1 MATSAQPTTSPTT
14 GSLARATELYEQAR
28 GEIAAYAIEAAM
40 SRLDESVEALA
51 DDSSEGA
58 AELRLRIAMSRTW
71 RSFASDPLGTQ
82 RELDRVVAEART
94 LGLTHIVPLAMLQ
107 QGTLWT
113 RLGEN
118 ARALAALQRIA
129 PYENLLGVDDRVRLL
144 INRGTTASLLLKIEA
159 ASADLGEAASL
170 AKEAG
175 LDRFAYM
182 ALHNRGFVEFL
193 RGDLPAALR
202 LMDEADRL
210 EAPVDRGIAHLDRGR
225 VLIEAGLVTDAWETL
240 QTAASSLAEAGLETE
255 ADEVELDLA
264 RCEVLLARNHEAVAR
279 VTPLIARFAG
289 RAARFREIEARVLRS
304 EALAFAE
311 DAEVEV
317 GEGGVGAVGAA
328 LEAEALALDA
338 AEIDPRLGEVA
349 GALYAES
356 LVRTG
361 RASEASVHAVQSL
374 ARSTQLA
381 RRCLA
386 RRVAVDLALARGDE
400 DAARRTLK
408 AVAEDLRTAR
418 RGVSSLDLKTGM
430 ALHASPLAVTDVA
443 LAARSGLGA
452 RVLAV
457 TERWRTATGAMPQV
471 RPSDDPPEQALWT
484 MLRKLRADQRD
495 AAPGADL
502 DENRRMISRTVRALR
517 ETSWARDLGETADD
531 IAASTGDIRLAL
543 SERHTAMTSMAVT
556 GDQLVAVVSRG
567 GRYELVTLP
576 GAREILELAR
586 QASADLDAL
595 ARVASS
601 VQGSGLRAGITGSLT
616 GTLET
621 LDRALSPA
629 FPPGRDPLLLV
640 PPVQLAA
647 LPWAML
653 PSLRGRS
660 LTVSLS
666 ATHWVR
672 HDVAVA
678 DPVVRAV
685 AGPELRL
692 APAEQE
698 AVATAWRQPLGGWAT
713 GHDFRDALVT
723 ADLVHVAAHGQHEP
737 DNPLFSSLLLADGPT
752 FVHEV
757 EGLRLRARHV
767 VLSACRAGRVN
778 VRPGDEPLGLTAC
791 LLAFGVSTVV
801 APVSVVGDDL
811 ALATMTAY
819 HEGLS
824 AGTDSASALAAA
836 TGDAPLLAASFTCFG
851 AGWRA
856 TASVTGTE
864 ERT

>member
-1 MATSAQPTTSPTT
+1 MTTSARPTESRAS
-14 GSLARATELYEQAR
+14 GMVARATELYEQAR
-28 GEIAAYAIEAAM
+28 GDIASYAIEQAM
-40 SRLDESVEALA
+40 SRLDQAVETLA
-51 DDSSEGA
+51 GDSSEGA
-58 AELRLRIAMSRTW
+58 TELRLRIAMSRTW
-71 RSFASDPLGTQ
+71 RSFANDPVGTQ
-82 RELDRVVAEART
+82 RELDRVAVEAQS

-113 RLGEN
+113 RLGEH
-118 ARALAALQRIA
+118 ARAFAALQRIA
-129 PYENLLGVDDRVRLL
+129 PYEALLSVDDRVRLL
-144 INRGTTASLLLKIEA
+144 INRGTTASLLLKTEQ
-159 ASADLGEAASL
+159 ASSDLGEAASL
-170 AKEAG
+170 ARDAG
-175 LDRFAYM
+175 LDRFEYM
-182 ALHNRGFVEFL
+182 ALHNRGFVEYL

-240 QTAASSLAEAGLETE
+240 QTAAASLAEAGLETE

-264 RCEVLLARNHEAVAR
+264 RCEVLLARNDDAVAR
-279 VTPLIARFAG
+279 VTPLVARFAG
-289 RAARFREIEARVLRS
+289 RAATFREIEARVLRS
-304 EALAFAE
+304 EALAF
-311 DAEVEV
+311 
-317 GEGGVGAVGAA
+317 GESPVAVAD
-328 LEAEALALDA
+328 AEALARDA
-338 AEIDPRLGEVA
+338 AGIDPRLGDVA
-349 GALYAES
+349 GTLYAES
-356 LVRTG
+356 LVRAG
-361 RASEASVHAVQSL
+361 RAPDAPARPVRSL

-386 RRVAVDLALARGDE
+386 RRVAVDLALARGD
-400 DAARRTLK
+400 DAVARRALR

-418 RGVSSLDLKTGM
+418 RGVSSLDLKTGL

-443 LAARSGLGA
+443 LAARSGSAA

-457 TERWRTATGAMPQV
+457 TERWRTATGSMPQV

-484 MLRKLRADQRD
+484 MLRKLRADQRE
-495 AAPGADL
+495 AEPGVDL
-502 DENRRMISRTVRALR
+502 AENRRAIGRTVRALR
-517 ETSWARDLGETADD
+517 ETSWARDLGQGADDVAVSTAD
-531 IAASTGDIRLAL
+531 IRAALTERRTAL
-543 SERHTAMTSMAVT
+543 TSMAIT

-567 GRYELVTLP
+567 GRYELVTLA
-576 GAREILELAR
+576 GAREVLELAR

-601 VQGSGLRAGITGSLT
+601 VQGAALRAGITGSLT

-621 LDRALSPA
+621 LDRVLLPALPI
-629 FPPGRDPLLLV
+629 GHGPLLLV

-672 HDVAVA
+672 HQVEAP

-685 AGPELRL
+685 AGADLRL
-692 APAEQE
+692 AAAERD
-698 AVATAWRQPLGGWAT
+698 AVATVWGQPAGSLET
-713 GHDFRDALVT
+713 GRDFRDALVT

-757 EGLRLRARHV
+757 EGLRIRARHV

-819 HEGLS
+819 HEGLA
-824 AGTDSASALAAA
+824 AGLDAAAALAAA
-836 TGDAPLLAASFTCFG
+836 TKDAPLLAASFTCFG
-851 AGWRA
+851 AGWQARA
-856 TASVTGTE
+856 PQA
-864 ERT
+864 RT

>member
-1 MATSAQPTTSPTT
+1 MARSAQPTTSRP
-14 GSLARATELYEQAR
+14 SRALARATELYEQAR
-28 GEIAAYAIEAAM
+28 GDIAAYAIEAAM
-40 SRLDESVEALA
+40 SRLDEAEAELGG
-51 DDSSEGA
+51 DSSVGA
-58 AELRLRIAMSRTW
+58 VELRLRIAVSRTW
-71 RSFASDPLGTQ
+71 RSFASDPDGTQ
-82 RELDRVVAEART
+82 GELDRIAREAQRQ
-94 LGLTHIVPLAMLQ
+94 GLAHLVPLAMLQ

-113 RLGEN
+113 RLGEH
-118 ARALAALQRIA
+118 ARALAALERIE
-129 PYENLLGVDDRVRLL
+129 PYEELLSVDDRVRLL
-144 INRGTTASLLLKIEA
+144 INRGTTASLLLKTEA
-159 ASADLGEAASL
+159 ASADLGEAAVL
-170 AKEAG
+170 AQKSG
-175 LDRFAYM
+175 LVRFAYM

-210 EAPVDRGIAHLDRGR
+210 GAPVDRGIANLDRGR

-264 RCEVLLARNHEAVAR
+264 RCEVLLARGDDAVVR
-279 VTPLIARFAG
+279 LTPRISRFSA
-289 RAARFREIEARVLRS
+289 RAARFREIEARVLRC
-304 EALAFAE
+304 EAMAFSAE
-311 DAEVEV
+311 EDPRP
-317 GEGGVGAVGAA
+317 GD
-328 LEAEALALDA
+328 AEALARDA
-338 AEIDPRLGEVA
+338 ADVDPRLADVA
-349 GALYAES
+349 GTLYVES

-361 RASEASVHAVQSL
+361 RAADASVRAVQSL

-400 DAARRTLK
+400 AGARRTLR
-408 AVAEDLRTAR
+408 AVVDDLRTAR

-443 LAARSGLGA
+443 LAARSGSGA

-457 TERWRTATGAMPQV
+457 TERWRTATGSMPQV

-495 AAPGADL
+495 AEPGADL
-502 DENRRMISRTVRALR
+502 AENRRAISRTVRSLR
-517 ETSWARDLGETADD
+517 ETSWARDLGEGADD
-531 IAASTGDIRLAL
+531 IAASTAEIRLAL
-543 SERHTAMTSMAVT
+543 SERHTAMTSMAIT
-556 GDQLVAVVSRG
+556 GETLVAVVSRG
-567 GRYELVTLP
+567 GRYELVTVA

-601 VQGSGLRAGITGSLT
+601 VQGSALRAGITGSLT

-621 LDRALSPA
+621 LDRALSRALPA
-629 FPPGRDPLLLV
+629 GRDPLLLV
-640 PPVQLAA
+640 PPAQLAA

-672 HDVAVA
+672 HDVRVS

-685 AGPELRL
+685 AGPDLRV
-692 APAEQE
+692 ASAEQE
-698 AVATAWRQPLGGWAT
+698 AVAAIWRQPGGSWST
-713 GHDFRDALVT
+713 GHDFRDALVA
-723 ADLVHVAAHGQHEP
+723 ADVVHVAAHGQHES

-778 VRPGDEPLGLTAC
+778 VRAGDEPLGLTAC

-819 HEGLS
+819 HEGL
-824 AGTDSASALAAA
+824 ASGLDAPTALAAA
-836 TGDAPLLAASFTCFG
+836 TTDAPLLAASFTCFG
-851 AGWRA
+851 AGWRTTPA
-856 TASVTGTE
+856 VSRTD

>member
-1 MATSAQPTTSPTT
+1 LATSTQPTSGTIRA
-14 GSLARATELYEQAR
+14 LARATELYEQAR
-28 GEIAAYAIEAAM
+28 GDIAAYAIEAAM
-40 SRLDESVEALA
+40 SRLDEAVSALGDDDSVE
-51 DDSSEGA
+51 A
-58 AELRLRIAMSRTW
+58 AELRLRVAMSRTW
-71 RSFASDPLGTQ
+71 GSFARDPDGTQ
-82 RELDRVVAEART
+82 QELDRVASEARSR
-94 LGLTHIVPLAMLQ
+94 GLAHLVPLAMLQ
-107 QGTLWT
+107 QGVLWT
-113 RLGEN
+113 RLGEH

-129 PYENLLGVDDRVRLL
+129 PYEELLSVDDRVRLL
-144 INRGTTASLLLKIEA
+144 INRGTTASLLLRTEEA
-159 ASADLGEAASL
+159 SSDLGEAAAL
-170 AKEAG
+170 AQQAG

-202 LMDEADRL
+202 LMGEADRL
-210 EAPVDRGIAHLDRGR
+210 DAPVDRGIAHLDRGR

-240 QTAASSLAEAGLETE
+240 LTARASLAEAGLETE

-264 RCEVLLARNHEAVAR
+264 RCEVLLARGDDAVAR
-279 VTPLIARFAG
+279 VTPLIERFAA
-289 RAARFREIEARVLRS
+289 RAAKFREIEARVLRS
-304 EALAFAE
+304 EALAF
-311 DAEVEV
+311 
-317 GEGGVGAVGAA
+317 GEGSAPAST
-328 LEAEALALDA
+328 EAEALARDA
-338 AEIDPRLGEVA
+338 AGVDPWLRDVA
-349 GALYAES
+349 GTLYVES
-356 LVRTG
+356 LIRAG
-361 RASEASVHAVQSL
+361 QAENASERAMQSL

-386 RRVAVDLALARGDE
+386 RRVAVDLALSRGDE
-400 DAARRTLK
+400 ATARRTLR
-408 AVAEDLRTAR
+408 AVSDDLRTAR

-443 LAARSGLGA
+443 LAARSGSGA

-457 TERWRTATGAMPQV
+457 TERWRTATGSMPQV

-484 MLRKLRADQRD
+484 KLRKLRSDQRD
-495 AAPGADL
+495 AEAGADL
-502 DENRRMISRTVRALR
+502 AENRRAISRTVRALR
-517 ETSWARDLGETADD
+517 ETSWARDLGDTADD
-531 IAASTGDIRLAL
+531 VPASTVEIRAAL
-543 SERHTAMTSMAVT
+543 SDRHTVMTSMAIT
-556 GDQLVAVVSRG
+556 SEQLVAVVARPG
-567 GRYELVTLP
+567 KRYELVTVP
-576 GAREILELAR
+576 GARQILELAR
-586 QASADLDAL
+586 QAAADLEAL

-601 VQGSGLRAGITGSLT
+601 VQGSALRAGITGSLT
-616 GTLET
+616 GTLAA
-621 LDRALSPA
+621 LDRALSPGL
-629 FPPGRDPLLLV
+629 PPGRDPLLLV

-672 HDVAVA
+672 HDVVVNE
-678 DPVVRAV
+678 PMVRAV
-685 AGPELRL
+685 AGPDLRL
-692 APAEQE
+692 ALTEQE
-698 AVATAWRQPLGGWAT
+698 AVAATWGQPSGSWST
-713 GHDFRDALVT
+713 GYDFREALVT
-723 ADLVHVAAHGQHEP
+723 ADLVHVAAHGRHEA

-757 EGLRLRARHV
+757 EGLRLSARHV

-778 VRPGDEPLGLTAC
+778 VRAGDEALGLTSC

-824 AGTDSASALAAA
+824 SGLDAATALAAA
-836 TGDAPLLAASFTCFG
+836 TSQGPALSASFTCFG

-856 TASVTGTE
+856 IPGSGRAE

>member
-1 MATSAQPTTSPTT
+1 M
-14 GSLARATELYEQAR
+14 LERATELYEQAR
-28 GEIAAYAIEAAM
+28 GDIAAYAIEQAM
-40 SRLDESVEALA
+40 SRLDEAVATLGG
-51 DDSSEGA
+51 DSSEGS

-71 RSFASDPLGTQ
+71 GSFAKDPVGTQ
-82 RELDRVVAEART
+82 RELDRVAAEAQS
-94 LGLTHIVPLAMLQ
+94 LGLVHIVPLAMLQ

-113 RLGEN
+113 RLGEH
-118 ARALAALQRIA
+118 ARALAALERIA
-129 PYENLLGVDDRVRLL
+129 PYEALLSVDDRVRLL
-144 INRGTTASLLLKIEA
+144 INRGTTASLLLKTEQ

-170 AKEAG
+170 ARDAG

-182 ALHNRGFVEFL
+182 ALHNRGFVEYL

-264 RCEVLLARNHEAVAR
+264 RCEVLLARNDDAVAR
-279 VTPLIARFAG
+279 VTPLVARFAG
-289 RAARFREIEARVLRS
+289 RAATFREIEARVLRS
-304 EALAFAE
+304 EALAF
-311 DAEVEV
+311 
-317 GEGGVGAVGAA
+317 GESAVAVA
-328 LEAEALALDA
+328 DAEALARDA
-338 AEIDPRLGEVA
+338 ADVDPRLGDVA

-356 LVRTG
+356 LVRAG
-361 RASEASVHAVQSL
+361 RASDAPVRPVRSL

-386 RRVAVDLALARGDE
+386 RRVAVDLALARGD
-400 DAARRTLK
+400 DAVARRTLR
-408 AVAEDLRTAR
+408 AVADDLRTAR

-443 LAARSGLGA
+443 LAARSGSA
-452 RVLAV
+452 AQVLAV
-457 TERWRTATGAMPQV
+457 TERWRTATGSMPQV

-484 MLRKLRADQRD
+484 MLRKLRADQRE
-495 AAPGADL
+495 AEPGADL
-502 DENRRMISRTVRALR
+502 AENRRAIGRTVRALR
-517 ETSWARDLGETADD
+517 ETSWARDLGQGADDVAVSTAD
-531 IAASTGDIRLAL
+531 IRAALTERRTAL
-543 SERHTAMTSMAVT
+543 TSMAIT
-556 GDQLVAVVSRG
+556 GEQLVAVVSRG

-576 GAREILELAR
+576 GAGVILELAR

-601 VQGSGLRAGITGSLT
+601 VHGAALRAGITGSLT

-621 LDRALSPA
+621 LDRVLLPALPI
-629 FPPGRDPLLLV
+629 GHGPLLLV

-672 HDVAVA
+672 HQVAVP

-685 AGPELRL
+685 AGADLRL
-692 APAEQE
+692 AATERD
-698 AVATAWRQPLGGWAT
+698 AVSTVWGQPVGSLET
-713 GHDFRDALVT
+713 GRDFRDALVT

-819 HEGLS
+819 HEGLA
-824 AGTDSASALAAA
+824 AGLDAAAALAAA
-836 TGDAPLLAASFTCFG
+836 TKDAPLLAASFTCFG
-851 AGWRA
+851 AGWQARPPE
-856 TASVTGTE
+856 T
-864 ERT
+864 RT

>member
-1 MATSAQPTTSPTT
+1 MTTSARPTESRAS
-14 GSLARATELYEQAR
+14 GMVARATELYEQAR
-28 GEIAAYAIEAAM
+28 GDIAAYAIEQAM
-40 SRLDESVEALA
+40 SRLDQAVETLA
-51 DDSSEGA
+51 GDSSEGA
-58 AELRLRIAMSRTW
+58 TELHLRIAMSRTW
-71 RSFASDPLGTQ
+71 RSFANDPVGTQ
-82 RELDRVVAEART
+82 RELDRVAVEAQS

-113 RLGEN
+113 RLGEH
-118 ARALAALQRIA
+118 ARAFAALQRIA
-129 PYENLLGVDDRVRLL
+129 PYEALLSVDDRVRLL
-144 INRGTTASLLLKIEA
+144 INRGTTASLLLKTEQ
-159 ASADLGEAASL
+159 ASSDLGEAASL
-170 AKEAG
+170 ARDAG
-175 LDRFAYM
+175 LDRFEYM
-182 ALHNRGFVEFL
+182 ALHNRGFVEYL

-240 QTAASSLAEAGLETE
+240 QTAAASLAEAGLETE

-264 RCEVLLARNHEAVAR
+264 RCEVLLARNDDAVAR
-279 VTPLIARFAG
+279 VTPLVARFAG
-289 RAARFREIEARVLRS
+289 RAATFREIEARVLRS
-304 EALAFAE
+304 EALAF
-311 DAEVEV
+311 
-317 GEGGVGAVGAA
+317 GESPVAVAD
-328 LEAEALALDA
+328 AEALARDA
-338 AEIDPRLGEVA
+338 AGIDPRLGDVA
-349 GALYAES
+349 GTLYAES
-356 LVRTG
+356 LVRAG
-361 RASEASVHAVQSL
+361 RAPDAPVRPVRSL

-386 RRVAVDLALARGDE
+386 RRVAVDLALARGD
-400 DAARRTLK
+400 DAVARRALR

-418 RGVSSLDLKTGM
+418 RGVSSLDLKTGL

-443 LAARSGLGA
+443 LAARSGSAA

-457 TERWRTATGAMPQV
+457 TERWRTATGSMPQV

-484 MLRKLRADQRD
+484 MLRKLRADQRE
-495 AAPGADL
+495 AEPGVDL
-502 DENRRMISRTVRALR
+502 AENRRAIGRTVRALR
-517 ETSWARDLGETADD
+517 ETSWARDLGQGADDVAVSTAD
-531 IAASTGDIRLAL
+531 IRAALTERRTAL
-543 SERHTAMTSMAVT
+543 TSMAIT
-556 GDQLVAVVSRG
+556 DDQLVAVVSRG
-567 GRYELVTLP
+567 GRYELVTLA
-576 GAREILELAR
+576 GAREVLELAR

-601 VQGSGLRAGITGSLT
+601 VQGAALRAGITGSLT

-621 LDRALSPA
+621 LDRVLLPALPI
-629 FPPGRDPLLLV
+629 GHGPLLLV

-672 HDVAVA
+672 HQVAA
-678 DPVVRAV
+678 PDPVVRAV
-685 AGPELRL
+685 AGADLRL
-692 APAEQE
+692 AAAERD
-698 AVATAWRQPLGGWAT
+698 AVATVWGQPAGSLET
-713 GHDFRDALVT
+713 GRDFRDALVT

-819 HEGLS
+819 HEGLA
-824 AGTDSASALAAA
+824 AGLDAAAALAAA
-836 TGDAPLLAASFTCFG
+836 TKDAPLLAASFTCFG
-851 AGWRA
+851 AGWQARA
-856 TASVTGTE
+856 PQT
-864 ERT
+864 RN